1 MKKIAAIVQS
11 RMSSTRLPGKVMAK
25 VVDKPLLSHVIRR
38 AERSQILNDVIVA
51 TTNNLSDDVI
61 ASYCAENSI
70 SCFRGSEDDVLD
82 RYYHVALAYKIDT
95 IVRITGDC
103 PLLDPNVVDHV
114 IRFYCSGNYDFVT
127 NTLPCTYPDGLD
139 VSVFSFAVLKQT
151 WHESRLQSER
161 EHVVPYIRNHPEI
174 FNIGNVSHT
183 EDLSSFRWTVD
194 EPQDLEFVRQ
204 VYGILGHDDFG
215 MDDIVDLLQSKPE
228 LAQINQGIVRN
239 EGYAKSL
246 QNDRLIDR

>member
-1 MKKIAAIVQS
+1 MKIAAIVQS

-25 VVDKPLLSHVIRR
+25 VVSNPLLWHVIRR

-61 ASYCAENSI
+61 ASYCAEKSI
-70 SCFRGSEDDVLD
+70 NCFRGSEDDVLD
-82 RYYHVALAYKIDT
+82 RYYHVALSYKIDT

-114 IRFYCSGNYDFVT
+114 IRFYCSGDYDFVT

-151 WHESRLQSER
+151 WHEARLQSER

-174 FNIGNVSHT
+174 FGIGNVSHT
-183 EDLSSFRWTVD
+183 EDLSNLRWTVD
-194 EPQDLEFVRQ
+194 EPKDLEFVRQ
-204 VYGILGHDDFG
+204 VYGILGNDDFG
-215 MDDIVDLLQSKPE
+215 MNDILDLLQSKPE
-228 LAQINQGIVRN
+228 IAQINQGIVRN
-239 EGYAKSL
+239 EGYAISL
-246 QNDRLIDR
+246 KNDRLIDR